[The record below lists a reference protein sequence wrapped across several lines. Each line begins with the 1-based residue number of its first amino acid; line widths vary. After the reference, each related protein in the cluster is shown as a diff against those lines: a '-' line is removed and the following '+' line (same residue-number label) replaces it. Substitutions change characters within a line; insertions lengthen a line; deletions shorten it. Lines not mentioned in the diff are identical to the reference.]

1 MSPHDDVVELLP
13 AYVAGELDADVQE
26 RVTRALAAS
35 PRLREELARYRRLFV
50 LLAAL
55 AAQEVA
61 PDAGLDRRI
70 MRQVAIRW
78 YFGGAA
84 RFLEGLAGAYG
95 RAVLYYLGGQQSAGR
110 SAKGGR

>member
-1 MSPHDDVVELLP
+1 VSGHDELLELLP
-13 AYVAGELDADVQE
+13 AYVAGELDTAAQE
-26 RVTRALAAS
+26 RVTRALAES
-35 PRLREELARYRRLFV
+35 PRLRDELARYRRLFV

-55 AAQEVA
+55 AEEEVV
-61 PDAGLDRRI
+61 PDDGLDRRI
-70 MRQVAIRW
+70 MRRIAIQW
-78 YFGGAA
+78 YFGSAA